1 VLNTRQRRLVG
12 ADCTLQDNSRRYM
25 TFSAPTIISCKYYY
39 ILLL

>member
-25 TFSAPTIISCKYYY
+25 SFAAPTIIICKYYY
-39 ILLL
+39 FLLL